1 MKQKVLIAVD
11 AGGSKTEFG
20 VSFLSGGDVRTY
32 VYGGSNYHTIG
43 VEKARANLVDS
54 FFATCKAENVGLEDV
69 QGAVFGVAGCDTPE
83 DMRVYSEMIA
93 SIGLAA
99 SQTAIY
105 NDCELAFLAAAEAPG
120 ICLVAGTGSNS
131 MAFHPDKPMMR
142 AGGWNALLSD
152 DGSGFWIAQKV
163 MREMLLFCDGSG
175 VERPIYK
182 AIMAHFGI
190 VDFSAVQI
198 QFAVMNVA
206 TIASAA
212 RVIIE
217 FAAAGDTYARE
228 VVSAAHEGLWELS
241 AALLRRMDY
250 SPEKTLH
257 IVLNGSLFK
266 NEWFL
271 TQFWD
276 GLCARV
282 KNPLKRHLVTA
293 NTSENAMRLA
303 QRLYGEAE

>member
-1 MKQKVLIAVD
+1 MKRKVLIAVD

-20 VSFLSGGDVRTY
+20 VRSLSGGDVRTY
-32 VYGGSNYHTIG
+32 VYGGSNYYTIG

-69 QGAVFGVAGCDTPE
+69 QGAVFGIAGCDTPE
-83 DMRVYSEMIA
+83 DMRVYNEMIA
-93 SIGLAA
+93 SIGLPE

-120 ICLVAGTGSNS
+120 LCLVAGTGSNS
-131 MAFHPDKPMMR
+131 MAFHPEKPMIR
-142 AGGWNALLSD
+142 AGGWGALLSD
-152 DGSGFWIAQKV
+152 GGSGFWIAQQV

-175 VERPIYK
+175 IERPIYK
-182 AIMAHFGI
+182 AIMAHFEI
-190 VDFSAVQI
+190 DDFSAVQV
-198 QFAVMNVA
+198 QFAAMDVA
-206 TIASAA
+206 KIASSA
-212 RVIIE
+212 RVVLE
-217 FAAAGDTYARE
+217 FAAAGDAYARE
-228 VVSAAHEGLWELS
+228 IVLVAHEKLWELS
-241 AALLRRMDY
+241 AALMRRMAY
-250 SPEKTLH
+250 PPEEVLH

-276 GLCARV
+276 GLSAHV
-282 KNPLKRHLVTA
+282 KNPLERHLVTA

-303 QRLYGEAE
+303 ERLYSGTE